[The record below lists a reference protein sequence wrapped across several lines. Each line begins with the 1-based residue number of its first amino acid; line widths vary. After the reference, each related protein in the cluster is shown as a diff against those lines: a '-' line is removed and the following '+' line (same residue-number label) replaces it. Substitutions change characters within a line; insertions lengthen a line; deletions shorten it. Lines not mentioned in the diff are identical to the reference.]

1 MSNVSDPITN
11 PKVQQQ
17 PVEQETGEPRRFTV
31 SRDQVLNRLWE
42 IGNMDPERTR
52 NSMSAQVKAIS
63 IIVAIEG
70 LIPLR
75 RAVPAQNKPAPS
87 SEAHNFYKSA
97 WNRPEDAE
105 NVGPQPPETPAQVQ
119 SQDEDAAP
127 ATQSE
132 PVPTP
137 DPGESSYFGTP
148 LNTPQMTSA
157 VPRVPMADH
166 FAPDTRTSFS
176 IPKKPFGRRHF

>member
-1 MSNVSDPITN
+1 
-11 PKVQQQ
+11 
-17 PVEQETGEPRRFTV
+17 V

-87 SEAHNFYKSA
+87 SEVRLASWFGPFRQFVLAH
-97 WNRPEDAE
+97 
-105 NVGPQPPETPAQVQ
+105 
-119 SQDEDAAP
+119 
-127 ATQSE
+127 
-132 PVPTP
+132 
-137 DPGESSYFGTP
+137 P
-148 LNTPQMTSA
+148 L
-157 VPRVPMADH
+157 
-166 FAPDTRTSFS
+166 
-176 IPKKPFGRRHF
+176 GR